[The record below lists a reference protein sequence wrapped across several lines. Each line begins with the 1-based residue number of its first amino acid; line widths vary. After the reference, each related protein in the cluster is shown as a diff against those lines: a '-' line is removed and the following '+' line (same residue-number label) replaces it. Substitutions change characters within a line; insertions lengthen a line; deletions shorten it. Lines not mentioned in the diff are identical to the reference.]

1 MNPSASKSFKKR
13 ITTFAVC
20 VFSLILLALFL
31 NDPEI
36 TAGAAAGAVRKCG
49 ALLIPSLFPLMAASE
64 IAIVSGAAEKLL
76 RPIAKI
82 ISKIF
87 GIKKEASAPVI
98 LGLFCGYTAAISGAL
113 SLLKKKRITNKDC
126 EWIITSF
133 SIPSLPFIT
142 GFLGSSVLKNTT
154 DGWILW
160 IISICSSFIIGFFV
174 KSKNKCANLEFV
186 LNGINE
192 ENSPKKPFP
201 KIIVEA
207 ISHSSAS
214 MILICAC
221 VIFFSSL
228 TEAIRQPLC
237 SLGLPD
243 IIQKLLLG
251 TVEITGGVLSL
262 SDLTPYAF
270 KCAVCAFFL
279 GWSGLSIHFQIIA
292 MCDGYGL
299 SFKRFF
305 FTKLMQGL
313 LCAALA
319 FVIFTFK
326 F

>member
-1 MNPSASKSFKKR
+1 M
-13 ITTFAVC
+13 
-20 VFSLILLALFL
+20 
-31 NDPEI
+31 
-36 TAGAAAGAVRKCG
+36 
-49 ALLIPSLFPLMAASE
+49 
-64 IAIVSGAAEKLL
+64 
-76 RPIAKI
+76 
-82 ISKIF
+82 
-87 GIKKEASAPVI
+87 
-98 LGLFCGYTAAISGAL
+98 
-113 SLLKKKRITNKDC
+113 
-126 EWIITSF
+126 
-133 SIPSLPFIT
+133 
-142 GFLGSSVLKNTT
+142 
-154 DGWILW
+154 
-160 IISICSSFIIGFFV
+160 
-174 KSKNKCANLEFV
+174 
-186 LNGINE
+186 
-192 ENSPKKPFP
+192 
-201 KIIVEA
+201 
-207 ISHSSAS
+207 
-214 MILICAC
+214 
-221 VIFFSSL
+221 IFFSSL

-319 FVIFTFK
+319 FAIFTFK